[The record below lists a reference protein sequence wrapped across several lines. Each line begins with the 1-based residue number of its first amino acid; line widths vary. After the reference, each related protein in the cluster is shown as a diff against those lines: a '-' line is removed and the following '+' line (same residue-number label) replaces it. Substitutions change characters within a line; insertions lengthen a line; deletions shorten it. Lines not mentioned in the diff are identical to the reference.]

1 MTLAPTTPAA
11 AIAAAIATVWMVRIL
26 ISFTSVE
33 WSDPL
38 TGWPTTLPPDPWARR
53 S

>member
-38 TGWPTTLPPDPWARR
+38 TGRPTTLAPDHGSER